1 LDPIKLLIFA
11 GVFVLLLVLGRIV
24 SVHSESRIS
33 QEPLAPEG
41 QSPDGSSIIPTR
53 RSPAAT
59 GAEIGFPIVI
69 PPVTRNQQG
78 QFNRP
83 YFLNYYFEKT
93 DLVAGPPG
101 PDCFCDEFHLLA
113 QNPEDE
119 HLWEYQYT
127 VATPSG
133 LQQLMK
139 KEGFSTLYLDSQV
152 VVVSR
157 WDLPA
162 ILQTVV
168 EEIMKSYSGESSE
181 AAVNFVRE
189 PDRWA

>member
-1 LDPIKLLIFA
+1 MDPIKLLIFA
-11 GVFVLLLVLGRIV
+11 GVFVLLLLLGRIA
-24 SVHSESRIS
+24 SLHSESQIS
-33 QEPLAPEG
+33 QMPPTPEDQRPGAVAATSAP
-41 QSPDGSSIIPTR
+41 SPG
-53 RSPAAT
+53 AT

-69 PPVTRNQQG
+69 PPVTRNPQG
-78 QFNRP
+78 QFSRP

-93 DLVAGPPG
+93 DLVAGPPD
-101 PDCFCDEFHLLA
+101 PECFCDEFHLLA

-139 KEGFSTLYLDSQV
+139 KEGFSTLYLDSRV

-162 ILQTVV
+162 VLQTVV
-168 EEIMKSYSGESSE
+168 EEIMKAYSGEASE
-181 AAVNFVRE
+181 AANNFVRE
-189 PDRWA
+189 PERWA